1 MPEIAKV
8 RNLLQSLR
16 VADDSVQ
23 VMKAAIIQ
31 TGGVWHDQSPTPC
44 LYEVQCYG
52 ITGLGPSHSSAVDDW
67 VNLARKEIA
76 HTENSEVA

>member
-8 RNLLQSLR
+8 RNLLQTLR

-23 VMKAAIIQ
+23 VMKAAVIQ
-31 TGGVWHDQSPTPC
+31 NGGVWHDQSPTPC

-67 VNLARKEIA
+67 GNLARKEIA
-76 HTENSEVA
+76 HTEDSEVA